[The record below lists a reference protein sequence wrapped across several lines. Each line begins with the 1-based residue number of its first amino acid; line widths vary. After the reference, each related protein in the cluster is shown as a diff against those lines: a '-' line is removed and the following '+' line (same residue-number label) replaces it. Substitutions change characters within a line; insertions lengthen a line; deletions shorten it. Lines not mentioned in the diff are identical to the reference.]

1 MPGAGPLPELD
12 GCGEGGRAGGDSP
25 VYLRLGK
32 AGSVRYLREALEGV
46 RGGGHHV
53 STACRAIR
61 RSSLSGIHVRRPSLA
76 TLTLPAAIS
85 AYSQERTML
94 RRRHA
99 SSTECSSGFP
109 SPKERRVGKACGSTS
124 RTQWSPSTVKIK
136 NTSY

>member
-12 GCGEGGRAGGDSP
+12 RCGEGGRTGGDSP

-32 AGSVRYLREALEGV
+32 AGSCRYLREALEGV

-61 RSSLSGIHVRRPSLA
+61 RSSLSGINVRRPSLA

-85 AYSQERTML
+85 AYSQERPML

-99 SSTECSSGFP
+99 YSIEC
-109 SPKERRVGKACGSTS
+109 TS
-124 RTQWSPSTVKIK
+124 RFPATPPRSKHGT
-136 NTSY
+136 TSRRAHVCQYI